1 MPPDRR
7 KFVRDV
13 RLSLSPLPPHALSDP
28 LVHAC
33 RIQLAAV
40 YRMDTQMVDQ
50 EPNRSVQ
57 LIRRLDTRLPSPLL
71 STTTLGTATPTSTL
85 GKLADLRAPATQRP
99 APQPRAPSTSGGA
112 ASRGWT
118 AVVARPAHSV
128 SATPSRSTTPWALA
142 AAATAAAE
150 GAGAAARSS
159 RTSPAPPSQDK
170 ADKAGLPPAPAPLA
184 GRGGAGVVDGGGESA
199 AGKEADA
206 NVPES
211 WEDDDD

>member
-1 MPPDRR
+1 
-7 KFVRDV
+7 
-13 RLSLSPLPPHALSDP
+13 
-28 LVHAC
+28 
-33 RIQLAAV
+33 
-40 YRMDTQMVDQ
+40 MDTQMVDQ

-71 STTTLGTATPTSTL
+71 STTTLGAATPTSTL

-142 AAATAAAE
+142 AAAAAAE
-150 GAGAAARSS
+150 GAGAAARNS
-159 RTSPAPPSQDK
+159 RTSPALPSQ
-170 ADKAGLPPAPAPLA
+170 DKAGLPPAPPPLA
-184 GRGGAGVVDGGGESA
+184 GRGGPGVVDGGGESV